1 MVCVCL
7 SFLSTKEDQFSV
19 SIQPA
24 VGELLMASTMTEQD
38 FCKEQGELLCDSKI
52 IVERSKSVSCFSV
65 LLAEMKQGV

>member
-1 MVCVCL
+1 M
-7 SFLSTKEDQFSV
+7 